1 MLQHDFAPMHIR
13 RMDTFLGTEWPQA
26 GTDLPRCGDQI
37 PFTACASSQKGLP
50 PQPPQA
56 SESIDP
62 EFSGLVFCRVYLLS
76 QLDSLLL
83 TDVRAGLL
91 ACHTGLGS
99 CGLYNVV
106 LGNERPISIGSAT
119 HYAHFTGLRP
129 VSFTAARTFQ
139 DLRSFIFSDHPL
151 ELHKK
156 LIFRAVALWR
166 LHEHCLDS
174 VAGELLDQQ
183 DLVRVLAAQAV
194 RGIREHY
201 LDVPF
206 SGEVSH
212 ALQAWP
218 LQRGSTVAFIF
229 EHPLFGYLQIVAL

>member
-91 ACHTGLGS
+91 ACRTGLGS
-99 CGLYNVV
+99 CGLYNVCLETSAQ
-106 LGNERPISIGSAT
+106 LG
-119 HYAHFTGLRP
+119 
-129 VSFTAARTFQ
+129 
-139 DLRSFIFSDHPL
+139 D
-151 ELHKK
+151 
-156 LIFRAVALWR
+156 
-166 LHEHCLDS
+166 DS
-174 VAGELLDQQ
+174 
-183 DLVRVLAAQAV
+183 
-194 RGIREHY
+194 Y
-201 LDVPF
+201 L
-206 SGEVSH
+206 
-212 ALQAWP
+212 
-218 LQRGSTVAFIF
+218 
-229 EHPLFGYLQIVAL
+229 